1 MAKISASIQVK
12 NNIKLVRKNM
22 ENLRT
27 AIPKIA
33 KTRLNEVSVEIARRM
48 SKPGKKPKYPIPW
61 TNIKQR
67 IKVIIMIMR
76 KQGFLPYVRT
86 QAHERGWKS
95 ESTERGSKV
104 YTSVKGSKYLYGTMR
119 NTQVQEMFA
128 GRWPLIRIVYDAVI
142 SKLPKKVKESL
153 KNIPKVTS

>member
-1 MAKISASIQVK
+1 MAGISASIQVR

-48 SKPGKKPKYPIPW
+48 SRPGSKIKYPVRW

-67 IKVIIMIMR
+67 IKVILMILR
-76 KQGFLPYVRT
+76 KQGSLPYVRT
-86 QAHERGWKS
+86 HEHERGWKS
-95 ESTERGSKV
+95 EATANGSKA
-104 YTSVKGSKYLYGTMR
+104 YTNVKGSKYLYGTMR
-119 NTQVQEMFA
+119 NTHVQEMFS
-128 GRWPLIRIVYDAVI
+128 GRWPLIRIVYDKVLAG
-142 SKLPKKVKESL
+142 LPKKVKESL
-153 KNIPKVTS
+153 KGIPKATS